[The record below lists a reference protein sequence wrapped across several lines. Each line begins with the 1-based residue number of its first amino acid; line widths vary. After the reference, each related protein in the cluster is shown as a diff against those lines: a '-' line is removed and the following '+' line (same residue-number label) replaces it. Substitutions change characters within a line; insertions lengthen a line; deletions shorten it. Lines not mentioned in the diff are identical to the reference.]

1 LNSNGIRFSIT
12 SLAPPRSRLLDSI
25 YSERAGISLFD
36 ALTPSES
43 GDLIFPPATIASV
56 SSAVARFIRLADLHD
71 VARSNI
77 MIYATEAMRRAA
89 NAAQMLSA
97 IAEATQG
104 IHVSILEPA
113 VETLFGAIMGT
124 RSSLSKIHDGALF
137 LDLGGGSVQI
147 TWVDT
152 SMDGY
157 ETKAARAGNSMPF
170 GAAKLSRILDHDDD
184 EFRETETRK
193 LGASMLAAYD
203 NLCYV
208 FPKLGA
214 IRSAYQRGEDA
225 RVDVYMC
232 GGGFRGYGSLLMH
245 NDEIKPYPIPSI
257 GTYTVD
263 ATSFTKVDE
272 LRAINESYEGKIA
285 GMSRRRRQQFTAI
298 STVVEAFI
306 TAVPNIGRVTFCK
319 GSNKEGALMMKLPLS
334 IRESNPLNVL
344 ANVRDDER
352 SFFASILQ
360 KLAEAVPN
368 DVRIEQIPSVLQDGV
383 GFLFVQEIWK
393 RCGFD
398 SDTNAS
404 FALHNAVIRDP
415 DTPGLTHLTRAVLGL
430 TQFARWDSAQSP
442 ADEDLANGLRG
453 ILRKHHADAVFWS
466 HYLGTIASVLFTVF
480 PVRPKA
486 ISALRDNIKYVL
498 QSQDLKT
505 HY

>member
-1 LNSNGIRFSIT
+1 V
-12 SLAPPRSRLLDSI
+12 PI

-43 GDLIFPPATIASV
+43 GELIFPAATIASV
-56 SSAVARFIRLADLHD
+56 SSAVARFIRLADLYD

-77 MIYATEAMRRAA
+77 MIFATEAMRRAA
-89 NAAQMLSA
+89 NAAQMLTA
-97 IAEATQG
+97 VTDATQG
-104 IHVSILEPA
+104 IHIAILEPA

-124 RSSLSKIHDGALF
+124 RSSLSQINGGALF

-152 SMDGY
+152 SLDGY

-184 EFRETETRK
+184 DFRETETSK
-193 LGASMLAAYD
+193 LGTSMLAAYD
-203 NLCYV
+203 NLCNV

-245 NDEIKPYPIPSI
+245 TDEIKPYPIPSI

-263 ATSFTKVDE
+263 AASFTKVNE
-272 LRAINESYEGKIA
+272 LRAVNKSYDGKIA
-285 GMSRRRRQQFTAI
+285 GMSRRRRQQFSAI

-306 TAVPNIGRVTFCK
+306 TAVPNIRRVTFCK
-319 GSNKEGALMMKLPLS
+319 GSNKEGALMMKLPPS
-334 IRESNPLNVL
+334 IRESNPLDVL
-344 ANVRDDER
+344 ANVGEDER
-352 SFFASILQ
+352 SFFALILQ
-360 KLAEAVPN
+360 KLAESVPKE
-368 DVRIEQIPSVLQDGV
+368 VRIEHIPSVLQHGV
-383 GFLFVQEIWK
+383 GTLFIQEIWT
-393 RCGFD
+393 RCGYD
-398 SDTNAS
+398 TDTNAS

-430 TQFARWDSAQSP
+430 TLFARWDSAQSP
-442 ADEDLANGLRG
+442 ADAELANGLRG
-453 ILRKHHADAVFWS
+453 ILQKYHADAVFWS
-466 HYLGTIASVLFTVF
+466 HYIGTIASVLVTIF

-486 ISALRDNIKYVL
+486 ISTLRDNITYVL
-498 QSQDLKT
+498 QSHGLKT
-505 HY
+505 QD